1 MTEDQT
7 DLVTRFKRDGFL
19 FPVEVFTPEEAVY
32 YRGKYEEYVRRYGSG
47 SGSERRVRGN
57 KVFRLH
63 LLAPWAAKLVRSSR
77 LVAAVKSVLSCQSLL
92 VWSTDLTVKTAN
104 STQCFGWHQ
113 DCAYAD
119 LGPEDKLVTAWVALS
134 DSREDNGCVRFL
146 AGSHQLGV
154 LRHQSEVRTED
165 RNLVLGQVVTE
176 EELPRSLPEVPCELR
191 PGEASL
197 HGWRTVHSSQ
207 PNTSHQ
213 PRLGLAIRYM
223 CADTV
228 TQSELVVRDRVS
240 LVAGE
245 YTGHTFQLEEEPQEE
260 YGREEWGQ
268 HKLSM
273 AREWER
279 RRLSKQR
286 GLLPSHQEQRRK
298 EKELEKKE
306 REERS
311 C

>member
-1 MTEDQT
+1 MPEDTAQ
-7 DLVTRFKRDGFL
+7 LVSRFQRDGFV
-19 FPVEVFTPEEAVY
+19 FPVEVFTPEEAGY
-32 YRGKYEEYVRRYGSG
+32 YRGKYEEYVKRFGSG

-63 LLAPWAAKLVRSSR
+63 LVAPWAARLVRSSR

-92 VWSTDLTVKTAN
+92 VWSSDLTVKPSN

-134 DSREDNGCVRFL
+134 DSREENGCVRFL

-154 LRHQSEVRTED
+154 LRHQSEARTEE

-176 EELPRSLPEVPCELR
+176 DDLPRSLTEVSCQLR

-207 PNTSHQ
+207 PNQSSQ

-228 TQSELVVRDRVS
+228 TQSDPVVRDRVS

-245 YTGHTFQLEEEPQEE
+245 YSGDTFQLEEEPRQE
-260 YGREEWGQ
+260 YGKEEWGE

-286 GLLPSHQEQRRK
+286 GLLPSH
-298 EKELEKKE
+298 KE
-306 REERS
+306 RRRREEEES
-311 C
+311 